1 MWDSHPRLVIDE
13 LYTVDPVFKAVL
25 PTGYIRT
32 PEEST
37 VQEERS
43 QLAWNFTQV

>member
-37 VQEERS
+37 VQEERKP
-43 QLAWNFTQV
+43 VGE